1 MRPRLIVI
9 EGLDGTGKTTLAR
22 ALAESIDAAL
32 LRTPPVDLAGVRA
45 EVDRAMA
52 ESPVGAQLFYAS
64 TVALASQRAR
74 AIFASGRDVVID
86 RYWSSTVAYAECRA
100 EHVDLSAVGATV
112 LPADLTIYLE
122 VDESVRRQRLAA
134 RGCTDADLDS
144 IARRDALRE
153 AYERALLGPWSGR
166 TVRLDVT
173 RLSPAECL
181 AHAREALA
189 MSASTEAA

>member
-1 MRPRLIVI
+1 MGPRLIVI

-22 ALAESIDAAL
+22 ALAEALDAAL

-74 AIFASGRDVVID
+74 SLLASGRNVVID
-86 RYWSSTVAYAECRA
+86 RYWSSTVAYAECRPT
-100 EHVDLSAVGATV
+100 HVDLTSVGAAV
-112 LPADLTIYLE
+112 LPADVTLYLK
-122 VDESVRRQRLAA
+122 VDESLRLQRLAA

-144 IARRDALRE
+144 IARHDALRE
-153 AYERALLGPWSGR
+153 AYERALLGAWNGR
-166 TVRLDVT
+166 LIRLDVT
-173 RLSPAECL
+173 RLSPSECL
-181 AHAREALA
+181 SHAREVLGV
-189 MSASTEAA
+189 STTEAA